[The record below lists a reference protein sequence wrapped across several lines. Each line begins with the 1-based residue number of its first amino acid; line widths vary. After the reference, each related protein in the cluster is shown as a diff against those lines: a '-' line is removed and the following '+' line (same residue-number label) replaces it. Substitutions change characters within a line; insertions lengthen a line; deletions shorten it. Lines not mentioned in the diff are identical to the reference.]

1 MPCIGKPSYTHEIII
16 SLWLICYIQ
25 CEFSV
30 PYLSIP
36 GVAAHDRCNIS
47 HIFAFSFQFQCR
59 CFPLIYITIFQK
71 DSKRGNVWGRGTGCG
86 VIIICFLFFL
96 FFLILNKFGFIMIV
110 ISIIITIIV
119 TTIIMVIF
127 FIHTINIII

>member
-25 CEFSV
+25 CEFSI

-59 CFPLIYITIFQK
+59 CFPLIYITIFQE
-71 DSKRGNVWGRGTGCG
+71 DSNRDNVVGERDRLWGHNHLFSFFFFFSLFLINLDLLWLLL
-86 VIIICFLFFL
+86 VLLLPLLSLLLLWLFFL
-96 FFLILNKFGFIMIV
+96 YTQ
-110 ISIIITIIV
+110 SI
-119 TTIIMVIF
+119 
-127 FIHTINIII
+127 